1 MGGRDIIEFT
11 NITTKAIKINEKP
24 SCYTKNNDTYP
35 LCKGG
40 EKALHDCKQCCL
52 YEDMND

>member
-1 MGGRDIIEFT
+1 M
-11 NITTKAIKINEKP
+11 NKNQKINEKP

-35 LCKGG
+35 LCKGS

-52 YEDMND
+52 YVDMTDQYDNN